1 MPVLHL
7 TRRRALQTGL
17 VTTAAAGLAATAP
30 APALASPPGRPGS
43 GELVDLGIAMESVN
57 VRLTGSGPDGA
68 GGTSLYALSDGTPV
82 TFSVI
87 SPETGKRLFSWSL
100 PDESLAYG
108 AGVYGIEGGAYFTA
122 RSGSATALHFYDHA
136 EQSVT
141 HITTSGS
148 GQPIANAVIR
158 NVIPD
163 GDTLYFCCYPRS
175 EVYALDLSSGEVR
188 EFGPASDN
196 GGEYAWGFTKI
207 GGALYV
213 GTGIGTGQLV
223 AIDTETG
230 QRTEIELDDPPASIA
245 ALGTAGPL
253 LLVPLPGRTGV
264 YDTTSGTWHENLPG
278 MDQVASAFASG
289 GDPALSY
296 FRVEEEFWA
305 FDADSLEATPLG
317 FAEHGVSTSSL
328 RALEAFP
335 VDDHD
340 VIACFRQDGEVIV
353 FDPSADEVSVHD
365 VAVDSAPVIAHSI
378 GLGPDRNVWVGAYL
392 SAGVIA
398 TVDSHSREITQ
409 LEGPE
414 QGDAIAAVGPYL
426 MVSKYPNGVVYR
438 YDAREPWE
446 WDSNPDTLATLI
458 SPHLQDRIFEMTD
471 AGGLLAAASI
481 PEYGHLGGA
490 LSLIDPDT
498 GEYDVYRDVVADQGV
513 STVVHRDGIIYAGTT
528 IYGGMSTVPTTTDGH
543 LVEFDLDSREVTS
556 TIVPVPG
563 DETVSTLCF
572 EPEASTLVGVT
583 YESNLFTY
591 DITTHE
597 VTSVIELGIT
607 PTGATWGRSPTL
619 RYRKHDRSFYGVGGQ
634 TFFRVSAT
642 GEVTVL
648 DEEHAWKSL
657 TITARGEIYLIDD
670 NRVHIYDVG

>member
-1 MPVLHL
+1 
-7 TRRRALQTGL
+7 
-17 VTTAAAGLAATAP
+17 
-30 APALASPPGRPGS
+30 
-43 GELVDLGIAMESVN
+43 MESIN

-68 GGTSLYALSDGTPV
+68 GGTNLYALSDGTPV

-87 SPETGKRLFSWSL
+87 SPETGDRLFSWQL
-100 PDESLAYG
+100 HDESLAYG
-108 AGVYGIEGGAYFTA
+108 AGVYGIEGGAFFTA

-136 EQSVT
+136 EQTVT

-148 GQPIANAVIR
+148 GQPIPNAVIR

-163 GDTLYFCCYPRS
+163 GDTLYLCCYPRS
-175 EVYALDLSSGEVR
+175 EVYALDLPSGEVR

-207 GGALYV
+207 DDVLYV

-223 AIDTETG
+223 AFDTGTG
-230 QRTEIELDDPPASIA
+230 ERTEIELDDPPASIA
-245 ALGTAGPL
+245 SLGTAGPL

-264 YDTTSGTWHENLPG
+264 YETTSDTWHVGLPG
-278 MDQVASAFASG
+278 MDQVASAFATG
-289 GDPALSY
+289 GDPNLSY
-296 FRVEEEFWA
+296 FRVEDEFWV
-305 FDADSLEATPLG
+305 FDAEALEATPLG

-328 RALEAFP
+328 RALEAFQ

-340 VIACFRQDGEVIV
+340 VIACFRQDGEVLV
-353 FDPSADEVSVHD
+353 FDPSADEVALHD

-378 GLGPDRNVWVGAYL
+378 GLGPDGNVWVGAYL

-398 TVDSHSREITQ
+398 AIDSRSREITQ

-426 MVSKYPNGVVYR
+426 MVSKYPDGVVYR
-438 YDAREPWE
+438 YDSSEPWE
-446 WDSNPDTLATLI
+446 WDSNPDILATLI

-471 AGGLLAAASI
+471 ADGLLAAASI

-490 LSLIDPDT
+490 LSLIDPET
-498 GEYDVYRDVVADQGV
+498 GEHDVYRDVVAEQGV
-513 STVVHRDGIIYAGTT
+513 STVVHRNGIVYAGTT
-528 IYGGMSTVPTTTDGH
+528 IYGGMSTVPTTTEGH
-543 LVEFDLDSREVTS
+543 LIEFDLASREVTS
-556 TIVPVPG
+556 TIVPVEG
-563 DETVSTLCF
+563 AETVSTLCF
-572 EPEASTLVGVT
+572 GEDASTLVGIT
-583 YESNLFTY
+583 YENHLFTY
-591 DITTHE
+591 DITRHE
-597 VTSVIELGIT
+597 VTSVVDLEIT

-619 RYRKHDRSFYGVGGQ
+619 RYRKHDRCFYGVGGQ
-634 TFFRVSAT
+634 TFFRVTAN
-642 GEVTVL
+642 GEMTIL

-670 NRVHIYDVG
+670 NRVYVHDVR